1 MIWRNPK
8 VPTYIKMWEDS
19 ALYIFLYN
27 SDLEE
32 SSLLIPAGMGK
43 SAAVVEPNYSFG
55 KF

>member
-1 MIWRNPK
+1 
-8 VPTYIKMWEDS
+8 MWEDS